1 MILIRRLG
9 VAHSSSTTRAA
20 LVATLSMMS
29 GLATAQRT
37 SSSSALDK
45 ELRSII
51 AASGA
56 EVAVALRT
64 LDGRSEILIDP
75 DKPFHAASTMKVPVM
90 IELFRQARAGT
101 LSLDQPLAIRNEFRS
116 IVDGSPYTL
125 SEGDDSDRAIY
136 AAVGKT
142 LTLEQLNEAMIA
154 VSSNFATNLLIERL
168 GVENIRSTVAR
179 LRADGMQVLRGVE
192 DQKAFDK
199 GLNNSTTARGLLT
212 LFERLAHGRAV
223 DPKSDALMVA
233 VLKRQKFNDA
243 IPAGL
248 PSGPKT
254 IEVAH
259 KTGNITR
266 IHHDAGIVFARRPYV
281 LVVLVRGIQEQKES
295 AALIAA
301 VSKAVYA
308 SLNNR

>member
-1 MILIRRLG
+1 
-9 VAHSSSTTRAA
+9 
-20 LVATLSMMS
+20 
-29 GLATAQRT
+29 
-37 SSSSALDK
+37 
-45 ELRSII
+45 
-51 AASGA
+51 
-56 EVAVALRT
+56 
-64 LDGRSEILIDP
+64 
-75 DKPFHAASTMKVPVM
+75 MKVPVM

-116 IVDGSPYTL
+116 IVDSSPYTL

-142 LTLEQLNEAMIA
+142 LTLEQLNEAMIT

-168 GVENIRSTVAR
+168 GVENIRSTVTR
-179 LRADGMQVLRGVE
+179 LGADGIEVLRGVE

-199 GLNNSTTARGLLT
+199 GLNNSTTARALLT
-212 LFERLAHGRAV
+212 LFERLARGRAV
-223 DPKSDALMVA
+223 DKKADAAMVA

-248 PSGPKT
+248 PPGPPG
-254 IEVAH
+254 IDVAH

-266 IHHDAGIVFARRPYV
+266 IHHDAGIVFAKRPYV